1 VPNGQNSEKRS
12 FGGKNFRRKCF
23 CGPSAAGR
31 CVAGSPLQALCFR
44 VLGLFAWSGI
54 DLMKTFRLPCECSHA
69 IVVTTGQAGGVVNC
83 PACGREVAVPKLR
96 DFSQLE
102 VVEART
108 GTPRTGWRLA
118 HACMLAGGV
127 TAVLAWVA
135 AAVLSVSPQA
145 TITAET
151 IRANVAAASDKQIFE
166 AWKAL
171 SQSVVARPP
180 LPEEKRLQQRSHF
193 WQGVSRGLLVIG
205 AVGVLVGLA
214 GVGMWSAGRGQQR

>member
-1 VPNGQNSEKRS
+1 MKS
-12 FGGKNFRRKCF
+12 F
-23 CGPSAAGR
+23 
-31 CVAGSPLQALCFR
+31 L
-44 VLGLFAWSGI
+44 
-54 DLMKTFRLPCECSHA
+54 LPCECSHA
-69 IVVTTGQAGGVVNC
+69 IVITTGQAGGVVSC
-83 PACGREVAVPKLR
+83 PGCGSQVTVPKLR
-96 DFSQLE
+96 DFSRLE
-102 VVEART
+102 AVER
-108 GTPRTGWRLA
+108 GQSGSRTGWRLA

-171 SQSVVARPP
+171 SQSGVARPP

-193 WQGVSRGLLVIG
+193 WEGVSRGLLAIG
-205 AVGVLVGLA
+205 AVGAVVGLA

>member
-1 VPNGQNSEKRS
+1 
-12 FGGKNFRRKCF
+12 
-23 CGPSAAGR
+23 
-31 CVAGSPLQALCFR
+31 
-44 VLGLFAWSGI
+44 
-54 DLMKTFRLPCECSHA
+54 MFRLPCECSHA

-96 DFSQLE
+96 DFGQLE
-102 VVEART
+102 VVEAEPGR
-108 GTPRTGWRLA
+108 PRAGWRLA

-127 TAVLAWVA
+127 TAVLAWVG

-151 IRANVAAASDKQIFE
+151 IRANVASASDKQIFE

-171 SQSVVARPP
+171 SQSGVARPP

-193 WQGVSRGLLVIG
+193 WQGVSRGLLAIG
-205 AVGVLVGLA
+205 AVGAVVGLA
-214 GVGMWSAGRGQQR
+214 GIGMWSADRGRKR

>member
-1 VPNGQNSEKRS
+1 
-12 FGGKNFRRKCF
+12 
-23 CGPSAAGR
+23 
-31 CVAGSPLQALCFR
+31 
-44 VLGLFAWSGI
+44 
-54 DLMKTFRLPCECSHA
+54 MKTFRLPCECSHV
-69 IVVTTGQAGGVVNC
+69 IMVTTGQAGGVVNC
-83 PACGREVAVPKLR
+83 PACGREVTVPKLR
-96 DFSQLE
+96 DFGQLE
-102 VVEART
+102 VVEAAA
-108 GTPRTGWRLA
+108 GKPRTGWRLA

-171 SQSVVARPP
+171 SQSGVARPP

-193 WQGVSRGLLVIG
+193 WEGVSRGLLAIG
-205 AVGVLVGLA
+205 AVGAVVGLA

>member
-1 VPNGQNSEKRS
+1 
-12 FGGKNFRRKCF
+12 
-23 CGPSAAGR
+23 
-31 CVAGSPLQALCFR
+31 
-44 VLGLFAWSGI
+44 
-54 DLMKTFRLPCECSHA
+54 MKTFRLPCECSHV
-69 IVVTTGQAGGVVNC
+69 IMVTTGQAGGVVNC

-96 DFSQLE
+96 DFGQLE
-102 VVEART
+102 VVEAAA

-135 AAVLSVSPQA
+135 AAVLSVAPQA

-171 SQSVVARPP
+171 SQSGVARPP
-180 LPEEKRLQQRSHF
+180 LPEENRLQQRSQC
-193 WQGVSRGLLVIG
+193 WEGVSRGLLAIG
-205 AVGVLVGLA
+205 AVGAVVGLA